1 MNAEKTGEFCLIA
14 EGNYETVEE
23 ARHALIDPFIEDF
36 VEQTGKFRIRNFEDI
51 RVASG
56 ISLNDLE
63 IASIDDDGAFEISCR
78 SSGQILNRA
87 RAEKLA
93 ETLRRQAMFDEITV
107 KPLE

>member
-1 MNAEKTGEFCLIA
+1 MNNKKTGEFRLIV
-14 EGNYETVEE
+14 EGNYQTVEE

-36 VEQTGKFRIRNFEDI
+36 VETTGKFRIQNFEDI

-63 IASIDDDGAFEISCR
+63 IASIEDGVFEISCR
-78 SSGQILNRA
+78 ASGQILNRA

-93 ETLRRQAMFDEITV
+93 ETLRSQAMFDRIVVSCE
-107 KPLE
+107 L

>member
-1 MNAEKTGEFCLIA
+1 MNTQKTGEFRLIV
-14 EGNYETVEE
+14 EGNYATVQD

-36 VEQTGKFRIRNFEDI
+36 VETTGKFRLQNFEDI

-63 IASIDDDGAFEISCR
+63 IALIEDGLFEISCR

-93 ETLRRQAMFDEITV
+93 ETLRTQAMFDDVVIEPIQ
-107 KPLE
+107 